1 MTPEP
6 KIDLQLLLVVAAAAT
21 ARALISGGVPARQ
34 RAAAAVASILF
45 AYLMTPAAIELIGVY
60 AGGDVSEAVSGAV
73 GASIA
78 IAAEPIIRHIYELAR
93 RPSAI
98 LGLARSVIEL
108 MKIITGRAGK

>member
-1 MTPEP
+1 MPEP
-6 KIDLQLLLVVAAAAT
+6 KIDTQLLFVVAAAAT

-45 AYLMTPAAIELIGVY
+45 AYLMTPAAIEMVGVY

-73 GASIA
+73 GASLA

-93 RPSAI
+93 KPAAI
-98 LGLARSVIEL
+98 IGLARGAIEIL
-108 MKIITGRAGK
+108 KIITGRTGK